1 MHIHYEG
8 KWEGGWAL
16 EFESF
21 LGPVKWRLILV
32 PHTCCPLDAEGNGDE
47 GFDEDGDLPLGIPFS
62 SDQPMGIPDRF
73 IFAPSIETADPEE
86 EGGTEMAPPAASE
99 HTPDSVMPELMAAA
113 TGEVVVVPATTMK
126 EETTPAVT
134 TPATTTTAPTT
145 TTTQSTTTRED
156 CTTKS
161 CGRS

>member
-1 MHIHYEG
+1 M
-8 KWEGGWAL
+8 
-16 EFESF
+16 
-21 LGPVKWRLILV
+21 ILV
-32 PHTCCPLDAEGNGDE
+32 QHNCCPLDAEGNGDE

-99 HTPDSVMPELMAAA
+99 QMPDSVMTELMSA
-113 TGEVVVVPATTMK
+113 TGDVVVVPATTIK

-145 TTTQSTTTRED
+145 TTTTQSTTTRED
-156 CTTKS
+156 CATKS